1 MSAFGY
7 VLSITGTCDN
17 NIGSALIT
25 GSGGVQLAVII
36 MVMLEFLPILTIIL
50 SIGTSTRVQLI

>member
-25 GSGGVQLAVII
+25 GSGGVPPYTFDWYDPDLGTGPYKTNLAR
-36 MVMLEFLPILTIIL
+36 ELT
-50 SIGTSTRVQLI
+50 